1 MAAYEVKGIVN
12 DRYWTNWRGEGPQRR
27 WKVSWVG
34 YTEYENTWEP
44 EDNLKNLAYFTD
56 YEKLRL
62 AKNVEKVIKE
72 KTENGIKL
80 WLIKWTGLDSSYN
93 QWEPI
98 ERLKECAIFKEY
110 ETQKK
115 KGNTKSGKRTL
126 KQQSNTKNVDE
137 ILEIKSNKN
146 QSRKRNNSFITND
159 KQPNKKRKLTS

>member
-115 KGNTKSGKRTL
+115 K
-126 KQQSNTKNVDE
+126 E
-137 ILEIKSNKN
+137 IQN
-146 QSRKRNNSFITND
+146 QEKGH
-159 KQPNKKRKLTS
+159 